1 MLLMKVAVSPS
12 PTTLQSIQAD
22 AAPHLPQL
30 LHLQL
35 ELLLLLSQPSHR
47 SSCHACAVHRQ
58 PQEPVQRAQRHPV
71 LNGYGGPQVGAKP
84 YHVLKL
90 NTDEAAAAKRLSVR
104 V

>member
-1 MLLMKVAVSPS
+1 
-12 PTTLQSIQAD
+12 
-22 AAPHLPQL
+22 
-30 LHLQL
+30 
-35 ELLLLLSQPSHR
+35 
-47 SSCHACAVHRQ
+47 
-58 PQEPVQRAQRHPV
+58 VQRAQRHPV